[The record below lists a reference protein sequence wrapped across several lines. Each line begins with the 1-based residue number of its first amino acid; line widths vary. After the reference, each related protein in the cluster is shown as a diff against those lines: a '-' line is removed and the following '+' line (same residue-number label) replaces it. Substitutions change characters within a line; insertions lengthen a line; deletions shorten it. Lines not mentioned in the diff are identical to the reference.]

1 MRIRFFALQ
10 PLIASCSTQVP
21 LGHYVEENFT
31 DSQAVELID
40 KFRGELK
47 EIEDH
52 IIKNNDGVEP
62 PYLILLPS
70 RMENSI
76 TI

>member
-1 MRIRFFALQ
+1 ML
-10 PLIASCSTQVP
+10 CQVP

-31 DSQAVELID
+31 EDAALQLID
-40 KFRGELK
+40 KFREDLK
-47 EIEDH
+47 KIEEH
-52 IIKNNDGVEP
+52 MMRSSEGAEP

-70 RMENSI
+70 RIENSI

>member
-1 MRIRFFALQ
+1 MCA
-10 PLIASCSTQVP
+10 AQVP
-21 LGHYVEENFT
+21 LGHYAEENFT

-40 KFRGELK
+40 KFKGELK
-47 EIEDH
+47 EIEEH
-52 IIKNNDGVEP
+52 ITRSNDGVEP